1 MMGRG
6 EQAAGRRPNKSMGMM
21 RAATRVLAFAMRHGF
36 IAKDIEAFTE
46 RHNQELEPFRGA
58 DWSSGSPRELLGS
71 FDRLMALHRE
81 TEWYQLLGPINMQI
95 RNAHL
100 IGMVK
105 RHAPDIVPSDLIR
118 GLAGLK
124 ALEPN
129 ALLDEM
135 ATQARETGPD
145 VVDLISGGDDEAIR
159 AELSGAEDG
168 RALVRSVDGFLDRFG
183 FLSTAGTDFTRRP
196 WTEMSGLIWSAIGRA
211 AQQAPRSKTEDVTA
225 IREQARAEVRSR
237 LSPLLRVHY
246 DRLLRSTLWHV
257 DLRERSSLLYSE
269 DSCQIRRIFLALG
282 DRLATRGDLNW
293 PDDVFY
299 LHISELRQLVNGEID
314 ALQAQEAVR
323 ASRAQLEADAQ
334 VELPETIVGDV
345 VSARAV
351 EPVGDQEYL
360 VGISGSGGQAEGV
373 ARVILH
379 PSDAPATMT
388 KDDILVVPF
397 TDVGWTPLFAGIGG
411 IVAETGGQLSH
422 TSIVAREY
430 GLPAVV
436 SVKQATNLI
445 RGGQAIAV
453 DGDNGR
459 VYLRHVKV
467 S

>member
-1 MMGRG
+1 MAGLEAPDRLVVDGRGTVTECQAVRVDAPVLSDEQAAQLAYVVREVAARATSPQDVEWAWDGSGFWLPQCRPITSLIGKHVYSANIMAEMLPGLVKPLVFSTTSISKATNVFARIFTEMIGPNDIDFSKLERLFHSRLYVDNTLMGQVLERVGMPPNFFEMMGRG
-6 EQAAGRRPNKSMGMM
+6 EQAAGRRPKKSMGMM

-36 IAKDIEAFTE
+36 IAKDIEAFAE

-58 DWSSGSPRELLGS
+58 DWSSSSPRELLGS

-196 WTEMSGLIWSAIGRA
+196 WTEMSGLI
-211 AQQAPRSKTEDVTA
+211 
-225 IREQARAEVRSR
+225 
-237 LSPLLRVHY
+237 
-246 DRLLRSTLWHV
+246 
-257 DLRERSSLLYSE
+257 
-269 DSCQIRRIFLALG
+269 
-282 DRLATRGDLNW
+282 
-293 PDDVFY
+293 
-299 LHISELRQLVNGEID
+299 
-314 ALQAQEAVR
+314 
-323 ASRAQLEADAQ
+323 
-334 VELPETIVGDV
+334 
-345 VSARAV
+345 
-351 EPVGDQEYL
+351 
-360 VGISGSGGQAEGV
+360 
-373 ARVILH
+373 
-379 PSDAPATMT
+379 
-388 KDDILVVPF
+388 
-397 TDVGWTPLFAGIGG
+397 
-411 IVAETGGQLSH
+411 
-422 TSIVAREY
+422 
-430 GLPAVV
+430 
-436 SVKQATNLI
+436 
-445 RGGQAIAV
+445 
-453 DGDNGR
+453 
-459 VYLRHVKV
+459 
-467 S
+467 